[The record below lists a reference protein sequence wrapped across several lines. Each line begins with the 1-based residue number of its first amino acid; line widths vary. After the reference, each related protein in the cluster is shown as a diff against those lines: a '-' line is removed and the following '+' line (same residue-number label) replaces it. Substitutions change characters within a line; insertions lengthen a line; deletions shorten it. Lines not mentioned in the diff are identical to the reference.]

1 MGVTKILDPDKQD
14 EIQRLYDITI
24 DLLENATEDYENAK
38 EAYGDAAVRVTA
50 LTEIANTLRNI
61 LDS

>member
-1 MGVTKILDPDKQD
+1 MDPDKRD
-14 EIQRLYDITI
+14 EIQRLYDITV
-24 DLLENATEDYENAK
+24 DLLENATEDYEKAK